1 MIRLQSIKVFW
12 YVIVSSVN
20 CSWPYYYGD
29 LPNDISLEYLYIFSN
44 AVSIICIFCSVVI
57 QWVGKT
63 GHVSVTCCSK
73 GYEGYLP
80 LFGNWYVTSFYK
92 FSWCLDFLKMKIL
105 SLFEG
110 ITRTDTHTV

>member
-1 MIRLQSIKVFW
+1 MF
-12 YVIVSSVN
+12 
-20 CSWPYYYGD
+20 
-29 LPNDISLEYLYIFSN
+29 
-44 AVSIICIFCSVVI
+44 
-57 QWVGKT
+57 
-63 GHVSVTCCSK
+63 SVTCCSK

-110 ITRTDTHTV
+110 ITRTDVHLIHTLCKPVCDKLTTQSNILKLDSRLLFMTF